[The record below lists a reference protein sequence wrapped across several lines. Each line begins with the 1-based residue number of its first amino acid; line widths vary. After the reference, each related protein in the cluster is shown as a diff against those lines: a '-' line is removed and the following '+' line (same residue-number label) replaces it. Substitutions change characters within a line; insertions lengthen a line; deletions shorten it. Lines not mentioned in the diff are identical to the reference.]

1 MKSKNTDRIFRE
13 QLEGF
18 QQEPEAAVWDR
29 INESLD
35 QKRKRRKI
43 IPFWWKL
50 GGAAAILLLAVYLFS
65 PESELQEDVPSITNS
80 EESAPVS
87 PLDSQ
92 TENESSSPG
101 QEEVITQS
109 IQGAENPDNK
119 NAWGLVADENE
130 ADTGHKNQKFASPL
144 RELPPPAQQSGIAS
158 NREITPEKEKIGNKE
173 SAGEEVPAET
183 LAETKSESG
192 KEFSNKAIGELIE
205 KESQKESALV
215 ESQAK
220 EELLGKA
227 DEEEKIVEPDDSN
240 KRWSVGPSLAPVFFS
255 SFGNGS
261 PISQSFV
268 ANSKSGTVNMSYGL
282 NLSYEVSKK
291 LSIRTGIHRVDYGY
305 NTGEV
310 AFTSSPSAGP
320 SSLIRT
326 ISYSENSRTL
336 VVQSAANS
344 NPQLDAAAAD
354 VAAPSPAREGNML
367 QEFGYL
373 ELPLEMQYNLVDK
386 KWGLNLIGGMSSLF
400 LINNSISL
408 QSEGAATEIGEATNM
423 NEVNFSTNLGLGI
436 YYNLSPSMRLNMQP
450 IFKYQ
455 LNTFSETAGNF
466 NPYSI
471 GIYSGLNFKF

>member
-13 QLEGF
+13 QLEDF
-18 QQEPEAAVWDR
+18 QQEPEAAVWHR

-35 QKRKRRKI
+35 LKKKRRKI

-50 GGAAAILLLAVYLFS
+50 GGAAAVLLLAVYLLS
-65 PESELQEDVPSITNS
+65 PDIGQQQDVPSITNS
-80 EESAPVS
+80 EKTTPDS
-87 PLDSQ
+87 PMDSQ
-92 TENESSSPG
+92 TDNELSPPG
-101 QEEVITQS
+101 QEVVATDKTQEQES
-109 IQGAENPDNK
+109 TDTG
-119 NAWGLVADENE
+119 NAGGSVRDENTNE
-130 ADTGHKNQKFASPL
+130 VLQEHQNTATPL
-144 RELPPPAQQSGIAS
+144 RELPSPAQQSGIAS
-158 NREITPEKEKIGNKE
+158 NREITPDKERMGNKE
-173 SAGEEVPAET
+173 RTDNGVPAKT

-192 KEFSNKAIGELIE
+192 RDISNKAIAELIE
-205 KESQKESALV
+205 EESQKESALV

-220 EELLGKA
+220 EELLGNA
-227 DEEEKIVEPDDSN
+227 DEEDEIVEPDASN
-240 KRWSVGPSLAPVFFS
+240 KRWSVGPSLAPVFFN

-261 PISQSFV
+261 PISQNFV

-291 LSIRTGIHRVDYGY
+291 LSLRTGIHRVDYGY

-326 ISYSENSRTL
+326 ISYSENSKTL
-336 VVQSAANS
+336 VVQSAANN

-400 LINNSISL
+400 LINNSVSL

-423 NEVNFSTNLGLGI
+423 NDVNFSTNLGLGI
-436 YYNLSPSMRLNMQP
+436 YYNLSPTMRLNMQP